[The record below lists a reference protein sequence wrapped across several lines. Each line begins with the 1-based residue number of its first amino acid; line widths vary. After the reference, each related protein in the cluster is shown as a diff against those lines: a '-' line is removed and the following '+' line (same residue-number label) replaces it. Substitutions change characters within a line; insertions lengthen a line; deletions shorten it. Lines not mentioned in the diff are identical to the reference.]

1 MFFPQVIEA
10 FFIVGELGFEGFE
23 DDLFP
28 LIGGGKEPATPI
40 R

>member
-1 MFFPQVIEA
+1 MLFPQVVEA
-10 FFIVGELGFEGFE
+10 FFIVSELRFESFE

-28 LIGGGKEPATPI
+28 LIGGSKEPATPI